1 MSDSRKPLEH
11 WLAPAGAGKPL
22 ACLAT
27 SFSFDIDFFEQEC
40 LGRFLGL
47 DWRRNEGDDGL
58 AFLIEQEEKLAETRV
73 SAIVDRASAIE
84 GRSLR
89 WDLLPVGVRG
99 GVMHA
104 KVCLLVWENLVRCVI
119 GSANL
124 TPDGYRRNLEAQCVF
139 DTSAESGPPAQVF
152 REAIDALRSLVARA
166 PGDKRKQGPK
176 REALATLADAER
188 RLAEFGERPAR
199 RGEPRIAIVQG
210 GPDDA
215 VLDGFGRVWKGGP
228 PRSATVL
235 SPFFDAP
242 EGNAAAPALVERLAA
257 KGNARIRFVV
267 DAELPAQP
275 GSRVPVQVAPAVLE
289 SVPGRI
295 DCELRALK
303 PTDERELRRLHAKA
317 ILLESAS
324 HRAVL
329 VGSSNFTRPG
339 LGLGNPANLE
349 INVAIGAARDS
360 EAGAALVDLIPVGD
374 RIEPE
379 ETEWE
384 PEPPDDEPEQ
394 PELPWGFLEALV
406 DPVPPATLRLRLDP
420 TELPARWAV
429 HDPGGGALTDSALW
443 ESEGRPDSL
452 KVPITSDELPFY
464 LQVTWSGAD
473 RESEANWPVNV
484 TDKVALPPPE
494 ELRSLPV
501 DALLKAL
508 ASTRPLHEG
517 LTEALRS
524 PARES
529 PGGELD
535 PVARFAATGQLMR
548 RARLASQAF
557 VGLRDRL
564 ERPAATEEALAW
576 RLQGPF
582 GPKAIAEGLLDQA
595 EAGGSVRGET
605 SFLLA
610 ELSLTLSR
618 VDWRRSGRLLRG
630 GTRIARSQA
639 RQALGELHALR
650 NRAEED
656 ERLAAYV
663 ERAFAE
669 AKL

>member
-11 WLAPAGAGKPL
+11 WLAPEGAGKPL

-73 SAIVDRASAIE
+73 SVIVDRASATE
-84 GRSLR
+84 ARSLR

-124 TPDGYRRNLEAQCVF
+124 TPAGYRRQLEAQCVF
-139 DTSAESGPPAQVF
+139 DTSVGSGPPTAVI

-166 PGDKRKQGPK
+166 PGDRREPGPT
-176 REALATLADAER
+176 REALATLEDAER
-188 RLAEFGERPAR
+188 RLAEFGERPAK

-210 GPDDA
+210 GPDRS
-215 VLDGFGRVWKGGP
+215 VLDGIGQVWKGGP

-235 SPFFDAP
+235 SPFFDSP
-242 EGNAAAPALVERLAA
+242 EGNTAAPALVEHLAA
-257 KGNARIRFVV
+257 KGRARMTFVV
-267 DAELPAQP
+267 ETEVPAQP
-275 GSRVPVQVAPAVLE
+275 GSRVRVQVAPALLE
-289 SVPGRI
+289 SIPDRI

-303 PTDERELRRLHAKA
+303 TPEEKELRRLHAKA
-317 ILLESAS
+317 ILLESAN
-324 HRAVL
+324 HYAVL
-329 VGSSNFTRPG
+329 IGSSNFTRPG
-339 LGLGNPANLE
+339 LGLGSPANLE
-349 INVAIGAARDS
+349 INVAIGAAQNS
-360 EAGAALVDLIPVGD
+360 ETGAALAGLIPVGD
-374 RIEPE
+374 QIEPE
-379 ETEWE
+379 QVEWE
-384 PEPPDDEPEQ
+384 PEPSDDEPEQ
-394 PELPWGFLEALV
+394 PELPWGFLEALL
-406 DPVPPATLRLRLDP
+406 DPAPVAMLRLRLNP
-420 TELPARWAV
+420 AELPASWTV
-429 HDPGGGALTDSALW
+429 HDPGAAALASSALW
-443 ESEGRPDSL
+443 ESEGSPDTL
-452 KVPITSDELPFY
+452 EIPISGDELPFY
-464 LQVTWSGAD
+464 LRITWTGGGGELRAI
-473 RESEANWPVNV
+473 WPVNV

-494 ELRSLPV
+494 ELRSLPL

-517 LTEALRS
+517 LTEALKSS
-524 PARES
+524 PLES
-529 PGGELD
+529 AGDELD

-557 VGLRDRL
+557 VGLRERL

-576 RLQGPF
+576 RLKGPF
-582 GPKAIAEGLLDQA
+582 GPKAIAEGLIDQA

-639 RQALGELHALR
+639 RQVLDELHALR
-650 NRAEED
+650 NQAEED
-656 ERLAAYV
+656 KRLAAYV

>member
-1 MSDSRKPLEH
+1 VSDSRKPLEH
-11 WLAPAGAGKPL
+11 WLAPEGAGKPL

-73 SAIVDRASAIE
+73 SVIVDRASATE

-104 KVCLLVWENLVRCVI
+104 KVCLLVWENLVRCVV

-124 TPDGYRRNLEAQCVF
+124 TPAGYRRQLEAQLVL
-139 DTSAESGPPAQVF
+139 DASAEYGPPTKVI
-152 REAIDALRSLVARA
+152 REAIDALRSLISRA
-166 PGDKRKQGPK
+166 PGDRREPGPK
-176 REALATLADAER
+176 REALSTLGDAER
-188 RLAEFGERPAR
+188 RLAEFGERPAK
-199 RGEPRIAIVQG
+199 RGEPRMAIVQG
-210 GPDDA
+210 GPNRS
-215 VLDGFGRVWKGGP
+215 VLEGIGRVWKGGP

-242 EGNAAAPALVERLAA
+242 ESNAAAPALVARLAA
-257 KGNARIRFVV
+257 KGGARVKFVV
-267 DAELPAQP
+267 ESEFPTTP
-275 GSRVPVQVAPAVLE
+275 GSRVPVQMPPALLE
-289 SVPGRI
+289 SIPDRI
-295 DCELRALK
+295 DCQLRALK
-303 PTDERELRRLHAKA
+303 TSKEKELRRLHAKV

-324 HRAVL
+324 QSAVL
-329 VGSSNFTRPG
+329 IGSSNFTRPG
-339 LGLGNPANLE
+339 LGLGEPANLE

-360 EAGAALVDLIPVGD
+360 ETGAALADLIPVGD
-374 RIEPE
+374 RIEAE
-379 ETEWE
+379 EVEWE
-384 PEPPDDEPEQ
+384 PEPADDEPEQ
-394 PELPWGFLEALV
+394 PELPWGFLEALL
-406 DPVPPATLRLRLDP
+406 DPAPVATLHLRLNP
-420 TELPARWAV
+420 AELPPSWAV
-429 HDPGGGALTDSALW
+429 HDPGTATIADSALW
-443 ESEGRPDSL
+443 ETEGHPDSL
-452 KVPITSDELPFY
+452 EVPIRGDELPFY
-464 LQVTWSGAD
+464 LRVVWTGAGG
-473 RESEANWPVNV
+473 ELSAIWPVNV

-517 LTEALRS
+517 LTEALKSS
-524 PARES
+524 PLGS
-529 PGGELD
+529 SGDELD
-535 PVARFAATGQLMR
+535 PVARFAGAGQLMR

-576 RLQGPF
+576 RLKGPF
-582 GPKAIAEGLLDQA
+582 GPKAITEGLIDRA
-595 EAGGSVRGET
+595 EEGGAVRGET
-605 SFLLA
+605 NFLLA
-610 ELSLTLSR
+610 ELALTLSR
-618 VDWRRSGRLLRG
+618 VDWRQSGRLLRG
-630 GTRIARSQA
+630 GTRIARSHA
-639 RQALGELHALR
+639 RQALDELHALR
-650 NRAEED
+650 NQAEED

-669 AKL
+669 AQL